1 MELGGPAIAA
11 LLPQLSQ
18 MGGFGEWSARVS
30 WTARTDWMQVGGT
43 RVQVYR
49 LEGRF
54 SERHEVTI
62 LVSRA
67 GEIMRVELPGGFSL
81 INEMLVNF

>member
-11 LLPQLSQ
+11 FLPQLSQ
-18 MGGFGEWSARVS
+18 LGGGSELSTRMP

-49 LEGRF
+49 LEGRL
-54 SERHEVTI
+54 SERHEVTV
-62 LVSRA
+62 LVSRV
-67 GEIMRVELPGGFSL
+67 GEIMRVDLPGGFSL